1 MPYSKYF
8 LRHWDE
14 FSPLPCNPIRALWCA
29 SGSTFFLSKALQF
42 SKLAPPTSFLK
53 LPKFLII
60 TYLQFPY
67 LKNENVCL
75 NYLTGVL
82 KLLDE
87 IINDMWKQAMSG
99 GECLP
104 AHWGTEIESPQVPG
118 QSRSKDPVSKE
129 KKNSEDI
136 LKCIVDCINVEMEI
150 KENMHRHFTGCKS
163 RANGQRTP
171 RTWVSCELE

>member
-1 MPYSKYF
+1 
-8 LRHWDE
+8 
-14 FSPLPCNPIRALWCA
+14 
-29 SGSTFFLSKALQF
+29 
-42 SKLAPPTSFLK
+42 
-53 LPKFLII
+53 
-60 TYLQFPY
+60 
-67 LKNENVCL
+67 
-75 NYLTGVL
+75 
-82 KLLDE
+82 
-87 IINDMWKQAMSG
+87 MSG
-99 GECLP
+99 GECLT

-171 RTWVSCELE
+171 RT